1 MAGSV
6 SRQDEAY
13 PKFWLAIQSGK
24 IPLGSLA
31 LASTKKAFVL
41 RTPFLRLEKER
52 ENKGKW
58 KALPP
63 RL

>member
-13 PKFWLAIQSGK
+13 PKFWLAIQSGQ

-31 LASTKKAFVL
+31 LASTKKTLFY
-41 RTPFLRLEKER
+41 
-52 ENKGKW
+52 
-58 KALPP
+58 ALLPSD
-63 RL
+63 

>member
-13 PKFWLAIQSGK
+13 PKFWLAIQSGQL
-24 IPLGSLA
+24 PLGSLA
-31 LASTKKAFVL
+31 LASTKKNFVL
-41 RTPFLRLEKER
+41 RTPSLRLEKES